1 ETELEQYQLSL
12 SIAGKNGSTIEILL
26 VLLLWL
32 EYQDVPMAVEGE
44 DAATAAPVEGISS
57 VVLFGWKAIVNK
69 GLGQGRGEKS
79 GSAYN
84 GVVRGI
90 YSDVEEE
97 AVLTLRDGWWT
108 LKEFLT
114 SRRRAARHQQLEEGS
129 DGHRKTD
136 GEKVRQGTKR

>member
-1 ETELEQYQLSL
+1 EAELEQYQFSL

-26 VLLLWL
+26 VFLLWL

-84 GVVRGI
+84 GGNGCPWDLQRRGGGGCVDTARWLVDI
-90 YSDVEEE
+90 KGILD
-97 AVLTLRDGWWT
+97 
-108 LKEFLT
+108 LKEK
-114 SRRRAARHQQLEEGS
+114 SS
-129 DGHRKTD
+129 
-136 GEKVRQGTKR
+136 